1 MTARFP
7 ARGGTPPFG
16 GGALRCLLLIEVPIP

>member
-7 ARGGTPPFG
+7 ARGETPPFG
-16 GGALRCLLLIEVPIP
+16 GGVLRRLLLIEVSIL